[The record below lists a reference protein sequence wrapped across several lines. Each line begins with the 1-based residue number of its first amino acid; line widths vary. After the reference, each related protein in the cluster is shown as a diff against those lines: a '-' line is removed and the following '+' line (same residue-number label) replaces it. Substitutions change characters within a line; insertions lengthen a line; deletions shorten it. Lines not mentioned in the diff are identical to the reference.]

1 MFKVIDFKN
10 GKPVVNQELEIMIPE
25 ISKFI
30 KTYGEKANKWIAY
43 LHYKHYPV
51 KNDNPF
57 YNLSEV
63 TKDREIRKILALN
76 KEEEPKGLDKIE
88 EIIIKIYET
97 PTIRFFN
104 SYKKVIDKLS
114 EYMNNMEINNDNI
127 KNLVSLTKEYDTIM
141 QTYKASIK
149 NLEEELNSNKSAKLA
164 YDQKM

>member
-25 ISKFI
+25 INNFVK
-30 KTYGEKANKWIAY
+30 KHGEKANKWIAY

-76 KEEEPKGLDKIE
+76 NEPEPEGLDKIE
-88 EIIIKIYET
+88 ELIIKIYET
-97 PTIRFFN
+97 PTIRFYN
-104 SYKKVIDKLS
+104 SYKKLIDKLS
-114 EYMNNMEINNDNI
+114 DYMNNMEINNDNI
-127 KNLVSLTKEYDTIM
+127 RNLVSLTKEYDTII

-149 NLEEELNSNKSAKLA
+149 NLEEEINANRSTKLA
-164 YDQKM
+164 YDQKL